1 MGCVGRIIIVLIL
14 TVSIFYIF
22 AATHEQTPTR
32 NWRTD
37 PDPAAACVMMQE
49 FVKRELKAPS
59 TAKFVR
65 PGEIGTRCEYQG
77 NQRYFV
83 RGYVDAQNS
92 YGATVRTGY
101 QGIIEQTGTHSFR
114 KIELVID

>member
-1 MGCVGRIIIVLIL
+1 MNMDENIYGKSVLKARLKRGFSQAELAEMFDI
-14 TVSIFYIF
+14 S
-22 AATHEQTPTR
+22 R
-32 NWRTD
+32 NYF
-37 PDPAAACVMMQE
+37 

-83 RGYVDAQNS
+83 RGYVDA
-92 YGATVRTGY
+92 
-101 QGIIEQTGTHSFR
+101 
-114 KIELVID
+114 L